1 VWEVFWPQCAVST
14 THSAVWRL
22 RFEHTYLMGEQ
33 VRQDGLLATQTVTM
47 GTMMPVWPT
56 EARQYGLIVEY

>member
-1 VWEVFWPQCAVST
+1 
-14 THSAVWRL
+14 
-22 RFEHTYLMGEQ
+22 MGEQ